1 MSTDNGNGLLR
12 GVGTLDLRDEAGSTD
27 DIKGGD
33 TEEALGVVDASGLE
47 DLRDDG
53 DGGVDLEES
62 ARVPCL
68 RVPMMH
74 TGLEM
79 TRMLAS
85 GEALAAALARSRTME
100 ALVLKR
106 SVIKRSVPIRR
117 YLFTVILLTVTGHAG
132 LTGNTGRDEDDL
144 GALEGIGKAAL
155 SRLVALNGAVSVDV
169 ADISSDT

>member
-1 MSTDNGNGLLR
+1 VSTDNGNGLLR

-27 DIKGGD
+27 DIKGGN

-47 DLRDDG
+47 NLRDDG
-53 DGGVDLEES
+53 YGGVDLKVS
-62 ARVPCL
+62 ARVPYL

-106 SVIKRSVPIRR
+106 SVKRSVPIRN

-132 LTGNTGRDEDDL
+132 LTGNTGRNEDDL